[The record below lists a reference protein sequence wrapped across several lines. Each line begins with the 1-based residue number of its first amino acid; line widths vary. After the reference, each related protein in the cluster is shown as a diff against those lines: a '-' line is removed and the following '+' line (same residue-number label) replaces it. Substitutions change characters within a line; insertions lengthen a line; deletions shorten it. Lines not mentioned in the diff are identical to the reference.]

1 MTSSTRVSPISV
13 RPAGKSIPITDM
25 AASQSGQLVA
35 LTASVGSQ
43 PRWAQAPQLRQMRS
57 KTIPVPAVIG
67 ARSPPRSTQV
77 QRNSPS
83 PACGAHP
90 RSPLRDSPSP
100 LAGEGRG
107 GGSLLLLVDHVVQV
121 RGRRLDVGVLA
132 LARPDLGRKH
142 ATPMDLLEVP
152 IRKLVVPFGVDVR
165 LRVDSEVPFA
175 VLGIAVHFDEAILI
189 LG

>member
-1 MTSSTRVSPISV
+1 MTSRTRVSPISF

-43 PRWAQAPQLRQMRS
+43 ARCAQPPQLRQMRS
-57 KTIPVPAVIG
+57 KTIPVPAAIG

-83 PACGAHP
+83 RACG
-90 RSPLRDSPSP
+90 
-100 LAGEGRG
+100 G
-107 GGSLLLLVDHVVQV
+107 GQGGVVLLLLVDHVAQV
-121 RGRRLDVGVLA
+121 RRRRLDVGVLA

-142 ATPMDLLEVP
+142 ATPMDLLEVA
-152 IRKLVVPFGVDVR
+152 IRKLVVPFGVDVGVG
-165 LRVDSEVPFA
+165 VDAEVPLA
-175 VLGIAVHFDEAILI
+175 VLGVAVHFDEAILI